1 MRVVV
6 LGAGAMGMLY
16 GGYLSAKNDVTLI
29 DVDASKV
36 SQIKEQG
43 ITILEPNGTSKHFS
57 PKAAASSE
65 GMPQADL
72 VIVFVKAM
80 FSASALSAN
89 QALIG
94 PDTFVFSMQ
103 NGSGHEDV
111 LSQFAADAEHVVLGT
126 TQHNSS
132 IVGPATIRHGGAGP
146 TFFGAMEG
154 KPAALEEMAA
164 NFTQC
169 GLDCSTSSEIR
180 KMIWHKMFTNVSAS
194 ALTGILQ
201 MPLGFLVESSEAW
214 SLTETLLREAVQ
226 VANGD
231 GMGFDEEAIVN
242 EVHTH
247 LENARGGI
255 TSIQADLRDGRKT
268 EVDTISG
275 SVVRASRR
283 NGVPAPSHEFVVHL
297 VHALEDKNAS
307 LKED

>member
-6 LGAGAMGMLY
+6 LGAGAMGMLF
-16 GGYLSAKNDVTLI
+16 GGYLSAQNDVTLI
-29 DVDASKV
+29 DVDANKV
-36 SQIKEQG
+36 SQINEQG
-43 ITILEPNGTSKHFS
+43 ITIQEPDGTSRHFT
-57 PKAAASSE
+57 PKAATSSA
-65 GMPQADL
+65 GMEQADL
-72 VIVFVKAM
+72 MIVFVKAM
-80 FSASALSAN
+80 FSASALAAN

-94 PDTFVFSMQ
+94 PNTYVLSMQ
-103 NGSGHEDV
+103 NGSGHEEV

-132 IVGPATIRHGGAGP
+132 IAGAAAIRHGGAGP
-146 TFFGAMEG
+146 TFFGAMQG
-154 KPAALEEMAA
+154 QPAELEQIAE

-169 GLDCSTSSEIR
+169 GLTCATSTEIR

-201 MPLGFLVESSEAW
+201 MPLGFLVESNEAW
-214 SLTETLLREAVQ
+214 QLTETLLREAVQ

-231 GMGFDEEAIVN
+231 GMGFDEEEIVR
-242 EVHTH
+242 EVRTH

-275 SVVRASRR
+275 SVVRASKR

-297 VHALEDKNAS
+297 VHAFEDKNAFA
-307 LKED
+307 KED